1 MGRLFRSL
9 FIFIIYSF
17 LYIPIIILV
26 TNSFNEDPL
35 WLDMERIYGI
45 GMIAYL
51 IMIR

>member
-26 TNSFNEDPL
+26 TNSFNED
-35 WLDMERIYGI
+35 RYGLTWK
-45 GMIAYL
+45 GFS
-51 IMIR
+51 